1 METPNKIVMMKAA
14 DLSTHPIAD
23 RVPMVSPDHPEAV
36 ALRASIYEDGILTP
50 LHCDGKGRVFEGR
63 HRLREGK
70 AAGLTEFPCIICA
83 DDSAATQAMDTALAR
98 RNLNQGQ
105 RAIIIAQLFGASA
118 KERDARRLSNL
129 KKGQNAQETPKGN
142 QIVTRFEM
150 ARLHEVSEAYLKGAD
165 RIIDLTNEANR
176 DKLIARIMAG
186 EVQLG
191 AAVAGL
197 AGGEATAGAPKKA
210 HNYFKLL
217 GNGFASLK
225 RFGKGFARI
234 TNPRET
240 AAVVRE
246 AEAMASGLPEPL
258 VKAVLR
264 GCKARVAELK
274 KS

>member
-1 METPNKIVMMKAA
+1 MEPSNKIIMMKAS

-50 LHCDGKGRVFEGR
+50 LHCDAKGRVFEGR
-63 HRLREGK
+63 HRLREGR
-70 AAGLTEFPCIICA
+70 AVGLTEFPCIVCA

-105 RAIIIAQLFGASA
+105 RAIIIAQLFASTA
-118 KERDARRLSNL
+118 EERHARRLENL
-129 KKGQNAQETPKGN
+129 KKGRNPQESPKEN
-142 QIVTRFEM
+142 QSVTRDEI
-150 ARLHEVSEAYLKGAD
+150 ARTHEISDAYMKGAD
-165 RIIDLTNEANR
+165 RILALPNDAKR
-176 DKLIARIMAG
+176 DKLIQRIMNG
-186 EVQLG
+186 ELQLG

-197 AGGEATAGAPKKA
+197 AGGDATAGAPKKA

-225 RFGKGFARI
+225 RFGKGFSKL
-234 TNPRET
+234 TNPRES

-264 GCKARVAELK
+264 GCKARIAELK